1 MKIPSSFCTRTSTSS
16 RNAPTALTI
25 ALVVLTCA
33 LVACFPTAAAAVDD
47 NNMSMPDDAT
57 RSIGTTTNV
66 NSNNSDY
73 NSNGRNLGS
82 GGDRFDF
89 DAFEGLWEASN
100 LWRFDLSLIDV
111 DNALASFQCTK
122 TSNFP
127 GDHCEVTIK
136 LNSIWGCVAYMGFAA
151 NTPCRPST
159 DTYFFELVGKI
170 TKSQFDDKSGTL
182 TANLYERNGFTR
194 GDCQASTRTSPDTT
208 PFQLKLNAGK
218 GHRHAKSLSIE
229 VIDSNTGMPFPT
241 SSNCGSQTFYKI
253 AGGFK

>member
-1 MKIPSSFCTRTSTSS
+1 MCIESIPQMKRRQIPSLLDTRTARSTTL
-16 RNAPTALTI
+16 A
-25 ALVVLTCA
+25 VLTCA
-33 LVACFPTAAAAVDD
+33 LVACLPIIAAAVDD
-47 NNMSMPDDAT
+47 AKMRLPSDAT
-57 RSIGTTTNV
+57 HSIDITTNFD
-66 NSNNSDY
+66 NNS
-73 NSNGRNLGS
+73 RNLGS
-82 GGDRFDF
+82 GGDWIDF
-89 DAFEGLWEASN
+89 DAFEGLWQASN
-100 LWRFDLSLIDV
+100 LWRNDLSLIDV

-136 LNSIWGCVAYMGFAA
+136 LNSIWGCVSYMGFAA
-151 NTPCRPST
+151 NTNCTPFA

-170 TKSQFDDKSGTL
+170 TRSQYDDKSGTL
-182 TANLYERNGFTR
+182 TANLYERNGYIR

-229 VIDSNTGMPFPT
+229 LINSNTGMPFPT